1 VPIPSL
7 APRAITTADLQR
19 RLDTRTK
26 PQGSLGRLETLAIRI
41 GLTLQSERPRF
52 TQPRIMVF
60 AGDHGIAPAGV
71 SAFPQEVTAQ
81 MVMNYLSGG
90 AAINVLARQL
100 GLALAVIDAGVASP
114 LAPTPGLIDRS
125 LGRGTRN
132 FMHEAAMTPA
142 QRDAAVATGR
152 ELAAAAIADGSNA
165 LLLGEM
171 GIGNTASAAML
182 LHKVTGWTLEDCVGR
197 GTGLDDAGLT
207 RKLQLL
213 KAASARVPGA
223 LLKGFPDPASA
234 GLQGSAAAHV
244 PNAAALETLGEFGGF
259 ELAMLVGAILEAA
272 NHRCLVV
279 VDGFAVSVAAL
290 IASLIDARALE
301 HCVFSHCSAEK
312 AHRALLRRLDVQP
325 LLDLEL
331 RLGEASGAALAWPL
345 IDSSARLL
353 SDMASF
359 ESAGVSDRA

>member
-182 LHKVTGWTLEDCVGR
+182 LHKVTGWALEDCVGR
-197 GTGLDDAGLT
+197 GTGLDDTGLT
-207 RKLQLL
+207 RKVQLL
-213 KAASARVPGA
+213 KAASARITGE
-223 LLKGFPDPASA
+223 S
-234 GLQGSAAAHV
+234 S
-244 PNAAALETLGEFGGF
+244 ALETLGEFGGF

-272 NHRCLVV
+272 NHDCLVV
-279 VDGFAVSVAAL
+279 LDGFAVSVAAL

>member
-1 VPIPSL
+1 VLTPSL
-7 APRAITTADLQR
+7 APRAVTTADLQH

-81 MVMNYLSGG
+81 MVLNYLSGG

-114 LAPTPGLIDRS
+114 IPPTPGLIDRS

-132 FMHEAAMTPA
+132 YLHEPAMTWE

-152 ELAAAAIADGSNA
+152 ELAASAIADGSNA

-171 GIGNTASAAML
+171 GIGNTASASML
-182 LHKVTGWTLEDCVGR
+182 LHRMTGWPLGDCVGR
-197 GTGLDDAGLT
+197 GTGLDDAGLAQ
-207 RKLQLL
+207 KVQLL
-213 KAASARVPGA
+213 QTASARCPGTLSPLEA
-223 LLKGFPDPASA
+223 LA
-234 GLQGSAAAHV
+234 
-244 PNAAALETLGEFGGF
+244 EFGGF
-259 ELAMLVGAILEAA
+259 ELAMIVGAVLEAA
-272 NHRCLVV
+272 QHRCLVV
-279 VDGFAVSVAAL
+279 LDGFAVSVAAL
-290 IASLIDARALE
+290 VASLLRADANWNANGDAGADATDRADALS

-312 AHRALLRRLDVQP
+312 AHRALLRRLGVQP

>member
-1 VPIPSL
+1 VPTPSL
-7 APRAITTADLQR
+7 APRTVTTADLQH

-26 PQGSLGRLETLAIRI
+26 PQGSLGKLETLAIRI
-41 GLTLQSERPRF
+41 GLTLQSEQPRF
-52 TQPRIMVF
+52 MQPRIMVF
-60 AGDHGIAPAGV
+60 AGDHGIASAGV

-114 LAPTPGLIDRS
+114 LEPTPGLIDRS

-132 FMHEAAMTPA
+132 YMHEPAMTA
-142 QRDAAVATGR
+142 EQRDAAIATGR

-182 LHKVTGWTLEDCVGR
+182 LHRVADLPLEDCVGR
-197 GTGLDDAGLT
+197 GTGLNDAGLS

-213 KAASARVPGA
+213 QTASARCPNKLSPLEA
-223 LLKGFPDPASA
+223 LA
-234 GLQGSAAAHV
+234 
-244 PNAAALETLGEFGGF
+244 EFGGF
-259 ELAMLVGAILEAA
+259 ELAMIVGAIVEAA
-272 NHRCLVV
+272 RHRCLVV

-290 IASLIDARALE
+290 IASLIENPSNARDGSAAHAQDGLRPTDALS

-312 AHRALLRRLDVQP
+312 AHRALLRHLGVEP

>member
-1 VPIPSL
+1 VIHVPTASPAL
-7 APRAITTADLQR
+7 RAVTAADLQH

-26 PQGSLGRLETLAIRI
+26 PQGSLGRLESLALRI
-41 GLTLQSERPRF
+41 GLALESVQPRF
-52 TQPRIMVF
+52 VQPRIMVF
-60 AGDHGIAPAGV
+60 AADHGIAPAGV
-71 SAFPQEVTAQ
+71 SAFAQEVTAQ

-100 GLALAVIDAGVASP
+100 GLALAVIDAGVARP
-114 LAPTPGLIDRS
+114 LPPTPGLIDRS

-132 FMHEAAMTPA
+132 YLHEPAMTPA
-142 QRDAAVATGR
+142 ERDMAIASGR
-152 ELAAAAIADGSNA
+152 SLAAAAIADGSNA

-182 LHKVTGWTLEDCVGR
+182 LHRVTGWSLEECVGR
-197 GTGLDDAGLT
+197 GTGLDDVGLS
-207 RKLQLL
+207 RKILLLQT
-213 KAASARVPGA
+213 ASARCPQE
-223 LLKGFPDPASA
+223 LPPL
-234 GLQGSAAAHV
+234 
-244 PNAAALETLGEFGGF
+244 AALNEFGGF

-272 NHRCLVV
+272 RHRCLVV
-279 VDGFAVSVAAL
+279 IDGFAVSVAAL
-290 IASLIDARALE
+290 IASLIDRDALS

-359 ESAGVSDRA
+359 ESAGVSDRS